1 MRIVRPV
8 HFRPLIILAASLA
21 LASCS
26 PYSAPSVPTSV
37 PPSSAPTQAPAASPT
52 LAGQPVTSADQIVR
66 VWQNF
71 NPHCKIGFILIRPDG
86 TDTTACSQDGTNQA
100 ISGKYSLQGSRITL
114 NNDLCQGGQY
124 DVRILQGG
132 SQPKSLL
139 FTVVKD
145 DCSEEVQ
152 IMTQQPFLWVGALP

>member
-1 MRIVRPV
+1 MSIVRPV
-8 HFRPLIILAASLA
+8 HSRPLIILAASMA
-21 LASCS
+21 LTACS
-26 PYSAPSVPTSV
+26 PYAAPSVPTSV
-37 PPSSAPTQAPAASPT
+37 IPSSAPTLAAAASPT
-52 LAGQPVTSADQIVR
+52 PAGQPVTGADQIVG

-71 NPHCKIGFILIRPDG
+71 NPHCKTGFILFRPDG
-86 TDTTACSQDGTNQA
+86 TDTTACSQDGTDQA

-124 DVRILQGG
+124 DVRIVQGG

-152 IMTQQPFLWVGALP
+152 IMTQQPFLWVSALP